1 MFFTASF
8 DPFELIPVGG
18 LSVNKTRNPMKV
30 DKDSVGKRGYLPL
43 QKIYSVQ
50 AAAIQNFAL
59 TSSLLLGL
67 QYDNK
72 LY

>member
-1 MFFTASF
+1 
-8 DPFELIPVGG
+8 
-18 LSVNKTRNPMKV
+18 MKV
-30 DKDSVGKRGYLPL
+30 DKDSVDKRGYLPL